1 MDVSYLQILKHS
13 PIRHPPCHPCL
24 HIPIPELSLRLSPYV
39 KPWSKRLEC
48 RSCCV
53 CGKGEGDS
61 ILLMLLRVNHPTQ
74 LTTPSF
80 FDACSSF
87 TVAWR
92 LRLELVQLSLE
103 VEYACGRASDSRS
116 LFLPAQLAGAFPAAS
131 ACSLPTQEQLCS
143 IRARQLSPEVEVFV
157 FLCRV
162 KLST

>member
-116 LFLPAQLAGAFPAAS
+116 LFLPAQLAG
-131 ACSLPTQEQLCS
+131 QLQLAHFRFKS
-143 IRARQLSPEVEVFV
+143 SFARLELVQLSPEVEVFV